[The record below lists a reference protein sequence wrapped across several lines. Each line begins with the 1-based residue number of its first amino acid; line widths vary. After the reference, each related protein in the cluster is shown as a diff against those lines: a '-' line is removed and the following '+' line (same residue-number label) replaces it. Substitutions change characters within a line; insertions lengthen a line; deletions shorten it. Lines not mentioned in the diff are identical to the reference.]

1 MDADALGD
9 IVGRDRRSTE
19 PALRAPGAGRL
30 YDYRR
35 FCTNAWKVGN
45 FLRHLGVRGGDG
57 VAIAD
62 DPSPETVLTLYGA
75 ALLGAVVRFAPSGG
89 PDDDVRT
96 LVVPESALDAH
107 DIGPSTK
114 PVVYGDVHENPS
126 VAYFERDVWSENPTM
141 PPDAVTSGDDL
152 LWTAD
157 ATHTHGELLDA
168 ARTVVDRHGID
179 AGDDVAVAGSF
190 TEPGTV
196 AAGLV
201 APILAGA
208 AISIGPDAE
217 GRLVVGGTE
226 DDIGTGSLL

>member
-1 MDADALGD
+1 MDADVLGD

-62 DPSPETVLTLYGA
+62 DPAPEAVLTLYGA
-75 ALLGAVVRFAPSGG
+75 ALLGAVVRFGPSTDPG
-89 PDDDVRT
+89 DVRA
-96 LVVPESALDAH
+96 LVVPASALGAH
-107 DIGPSTK
+107 EVGPSTK
-114 PVVYGDVHENPS
+114 PVVYGDAPGDPS

-152 LWTAD
+152 LRTAD
-157 ATHTHGELLDA
+157 AAYTHGELLDA

-190 TEPGTV
+190 AEPRTV
-196 AAGLV
+196 AAGLL

-217 GRLVVGGTE
+217 GRLVVGGRE
-226 DDIGTGSLL
+226 DDIDAASLL

>member
-57 VAIAD
+57 VIIAD
-62 DPSPETVLTLYGA
+62 DPAPEAVLTLYGA
-75 ALLGAVVRFAPSGG
+75 ALLGAVVRFGPSTDPG
-89 PDDDVRT
+89 DVRA
-96 LVVPESALDAH
+96 LVVPASALDAH
-107 DIGPSTK
+107 EVGPSTK
-114 PVVYGDVHENPS
+114 PVVYGDAPGDPS

-141 PPDAVTSGDDL
+141 PPDTVAAGDDL

-157 ATHTHGELLDA
+157 AAHTHGELLGA

-179 AGDDVAVAGSF
+179 AGDDIAVAGSF
-190 TEPGTV
+190 ADPGTV

-208 AISIGPDAE
+208 TISVGPAAD
-217 GRLVVGGTE
+217 GRLVVGGRE

>member
-9 IVGRDRRSTE
+9 TVGRERRSTK
-19 PALRAPGAGRL
+19 PALRAADTGRL

-62 DPSPETVLTLYGA
+62 DPAPEAVLTLYGA
-75 ALLGAVVRFAPSGG
+75 ALLGAVVRFGPSTD
-89 PDDDVRT
+89 PDDVRA
-96 LVVPESALDAH
+96 LVVPESVLDAH
-107 DIGPSTK
+107 EVGPSTK
-114 PVVYGDVHENPS
+114 PVVYGDVHEDPS

-141 PPDAVTSGDDL
+141 PPDAVTTGDDL

-168 ARTVVDRHGID
+168 ARTVVDRYGIN
-179 AGDDVAVAGSF
+179 AGDDIAVAGSF
-190 TEPGTV
+190 AEPGTV

-226 DDIGTGSLL
+226 DDVGTGSLLR

>member
-19 PALRAPGAGRL
+19 PALRAPGASRL

-45 FLRHLGVRGGDG
+45 FLRPLGVRGGDG

-62 DPSPETVLTLYGA
+62 DPAPEAVLTLYGA
-75 ALLGAVVRFAPSGG
+75 ALLGAVVRFGPSTD
-89 PDDDVRT
+89 PDNVRT
-96 LVVPESALDAH
+96 LVVPESALDAYEV
-107 DIGPSTK
+107 DPSTK
-114 PVVYGDVHENPS
+114 PVVYGDVHEDPS

-141 PPDAVTSGDDL
+141 PPDAVAAKDDL

-208 AISIGPDAE
+208 TISIGPDAE
-217 GRLVVGGTE
+217 GRLVVGRTE
-226 DDIGTGSLL
+226 DDVDAASLL

>member
-62 DPSPETVLTLYGA
+62 DPAPEAVLTLYGA
-75 ALLGAVVRFAPSGG
+75 ALLGAVVRFGPSTD
-89 PDDDVRT
+89 PDGVRA
-96 LVVPESALDAH
+96 LVVPESVLDAH
-107 DIGPSTK
+107 EVDPSTK
-114 PVVYGDVHENPS
+114 PVVYGDVHEDPS

-141 PPDAVTSGDDL
+141 PPDAITSGDDL

-208 AISIGPDAE
+208 TISIGPDAE
-217 GRLVVGGTE
+217 GRLVVGRTE
-226 DDIGTGSLL
+226 DDVDAASLL

>member
-9 IVGRDRRSTE
+9 IVGRNRRSTE
-19 PALRAPGAGRL
+19 PALRAADTGRL

-62 DPSPETVLTLYGA
+62 DPAPEAVLTLYGA
-75 ALLGAVVRFAPSGG
+75 ALLGAVVRFGPSTDPG
-89 PDDDVRT
+89 DVRA
-96 LVVPESALDAH
+96 LVVPASALDTH
-107 DIGPSTK
+107 EVGPSTK
-114 PVVYGDVHENPS
+114 PVVYGDVHEDPS
-126 VAYFERDVWSENPTM
+126 VAFFERDVWSENPTM
-141 PPDAVTSGDDL
+141 PPDAVAAGDDL

-157 ATHTHGELLDA
+157 AAHTHGKLVGA
-168 ARTVVDRHGID
+168 ARTVVDHHGID
-179 AGDDVAVAGSF
+179 AGDDIAVAGSF
-190 TEPGTV
+190 ADPGTV

-201 APILAGA
+201 APILEGA
-208 AISIGPDAE
+208 TISVGPAAD
-217 GRLVVGGTE
+217 GRLVVGGRE

>member
-1 MDADALGD
+1 MDADALD
-9 IVGRDRRSTE
+9 DVVGRDRRSPE
-19 PALRAPGAGRL
+19 PALRAPRAGRL

-62 DPSPETVLTLYGA
+62 DPAPEAVLTLYGA
-75 ALLGAVVRFAPSGG
+75 ALLGAVVRFAPSGA
-89 PDDDVRT
+89 PDDVRT

-114 PVVYGDVHENPS
+114 PVVYGDVHEDPS

-141 PPDAVTSGDDL
+141 PPDAVAPGDDL
-152 LWTAD
+152 LRTAD
-157 ATHTHGELLDA
+157 ATYTHGAVLDA
-168 ARTVVDRHGID
+168 AETVVGRHAVD
-179 AGDDVAVAGSF
+179 AADEIAVAAPFS
-190 TEPGTV
+190 TPGTV

-201 APILAGA
+201 APITAGA
-208 AISIGPDAE
+208 TISIGPDAD
-217 GRLVVGGTE
+217 GRLIVGGS
-226 DDIGTGSLL
+226 DDDVDAASLL